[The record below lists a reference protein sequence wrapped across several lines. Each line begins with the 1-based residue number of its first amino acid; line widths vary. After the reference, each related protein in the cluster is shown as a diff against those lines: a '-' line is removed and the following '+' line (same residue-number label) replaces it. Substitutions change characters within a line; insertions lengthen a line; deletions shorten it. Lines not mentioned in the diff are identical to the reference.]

1 MKEILLNA
9 EVRSQVGKGAKKL
22 RRQGQVPG
30 IYYIRGEQAV
40 PVTSSLIA
48 ITALGVETEAHIIR
62 LKTND
67 GVERRCVVR
76 EISFDPVSDRPVHF
90 DLLGVRSDEK
100 IRVEIP
106 VLLKGT
112 AIGVRDGGMVQHT
125 MHRMRVECL
134 PDDIPE
140 HIEIDITPLAINN
153 AVHVRDLTLD
163 KVTILESLH
172 ATIVSVIPPVVEKA
186 VSPEEAA
193 AAGPAE
199 PEVIK
204 KGKEEKEEE

>member
-172 ATIVSVIPPVVEKA
+172 ATIVSVIPPVVEKV